1 MNKIALSAALILA
14 TASTAF
20 AENNAI
26 PGERNPHPIAVQQ
39 SGVSVYEGRAQ
50 LVAPQ
55 YEMPGYAAEAW
66 GPRSTS
72 SIYGGGF

>member
-26 PGERNPHPIAVQQ
+26 PGERNPNPVAGQFD
-39 SGVSVYEGRAQ
+39 SRSVFEARAQ
-50 LVAPQ
+50 VGRGGPVVYIEKSYLDRASQ
-55 YEMPGYAAEAW
+55 TFDGPGH
-66 GPRSTS
+66 
-72 SIYGGGF
+72 